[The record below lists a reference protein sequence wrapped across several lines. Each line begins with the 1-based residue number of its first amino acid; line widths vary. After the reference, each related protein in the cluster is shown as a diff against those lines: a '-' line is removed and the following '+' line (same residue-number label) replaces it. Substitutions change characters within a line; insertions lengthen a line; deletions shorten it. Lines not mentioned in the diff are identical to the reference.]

1 MAVDASSVLLLKD
14 YASQVAVF
22 MLERHIDSDFVGG
35 AYVFPGGK
43 VDESDAAVDRWIGIS
58 PDVEADR
65 FGCSAEIALALHVA
79 AVRETFE
86 EAGVLLAT
94 RAGEPVEPEFL
105 QSRSSREV
113 RIRMASRTEAFDWR
127 PWLAEHDLVLT
138 LDRLS
143 WWSWWVTPE
152 GLPKRFDTR
161 FFVAEMPMGQ
171 IAQHDGI
178 EATDARWLVP
188 NEALEA
194 AAAGEIEIILP
205 TRRNLVD
212 IGQFPSVEMVLREAR
227 GRNPNAIIPSIVPF
241 EGGLAVD
248 HHSFEGPETV

>member
-1 MAVDASSVLLLKD
+1 MAIDAASVLLLKD
-14 YASQVAVF
+14 HASELAVF
-22 MLERHIDSDFVGG
+22 MLERHIESDFVGG

-43 VDESDAAVDRWIGIS
+43 VDAADASVDRWTGIS
-58 PDVEADR
+58 PDAEADR
-65 FGCSAEIALALHVA
+65 FGCSPEIALALYVA

-94 RAGEPVEPEFL
+94 RAGRPVDPDFL
-105 QSRSSREV
+105 QSPSSLDV
-113 RIRMASRTEAFDWR
+113 RLRMASRNDMFDWR
-127 PWLAEHDLVLT
+127 PWLDEHDLVLT
-138 LDRLS
+138 LDRLA

-161 FFVAEMPMGQ
+161 FFVAEMPGGQ
-171 IAQHDGI
+171 SANHDGI
-178 EATDARWLVP
+178 EATDARWTVP
-188 NEALEA
+188 KDALA
-194 AAAGEIEIILP
+194 AAATGEIQIILP

-212 IGQFPSVEMVLREAR
+212 LGQYQSVELVMREAR
-227 GRNPNAIIPSIVPF
+227 GRNPDAIIPSIVPY

>member
-1 MAVDASSVLLLKD
+1 
-14 YASQVAVF
+14 
-22 MLERHIDSDFVGG
+22 
-35 AYVFPGGK
+35 
-43 VDESDAAVDRWIGIS
+43 
-58 PDVEADR
+58 
-65 FGCSAEIALALHVA
+65 
-79 AVRETFE
+79 
-86 EAGVLLAT
+86 
-94 RAGEPVEPEFL
+94 
-105 QSRSSREV
+105 
-113 RIRMASRTEAFDWR
+113 
-127 PWLAEHDLVLT
+127 
-138 LDRLS
+138 
-143 WWSWWVTPE
+143 
-152 GLPKRFDTR
+152 TR
-161 FFVAEMPMGQ
+161 FFVAEMPRGQ